1 MVLGGGRNV
10 YDAKKR
16 QLSWSYATDR
26 RKFSIIKIKPK
37 WPLSALDICFW
48 PESKIIQIQGV
59 KGR

>member
-1 MVLGGGRNV
+1 M

-37 WPLSALDICFW
+37 WPLSALDTCFW
-48 PESKIIQIQGV
+48 SESKIIQIQGV